1 MESAEKTELRK
12 DLLTKGLDLFT
23 DDLRIKRDKHY
34 QAVVEL
40 VSDD

>member
-1 MESAEKTELRK
+1 MESVAKTELRK
-12 DLLTKGLDLFT
+12 DLMAKGLDLFT

-34 QAVVEL
+34 QAVVEH